1 MWKPVLDDIFDFKI
15 VFVYGCTLLSIS
27 TFKTSYGFNVL
38 KLVSL
43 GADIRGISILDKFL
57 NELLLFLFDNLLF
70 EGIAASLTVLRLFE
84 FN

>member
-15 VFVYGCTLLSIS
+15 VFVYGCTLLSMSI
-27 TFKTSYGFNVL
+27 FKTSYGFNVL
-38 KLVSL
+38 KLESL

-57 NELLLFLFDNLLF
+57 NELLLFLFENLLF
-70 EGIAASLTVLRLFE
+70 EGIAASLTVLRLAE